1 MRHKLA
7 VILYSLL
14 LLAFGYIVGRST
26 ATTAAPMSA
35 APMELQSRNTLEV
48 KPGSDEATTTTEL
61 TDWPDLT
68 P

>member
-26 ATTAAPMSA
+26 ATTAAPM
-35 APMELQSRNTLEV
+35 ELQSGNTLEV